1 MSRTVRCRDLGW
13 LFDNVSTVYKQS
25 NDAETIAIRPTYE
38 LSRTTVG
45 KPGAAGEATRMVKIA
60 ASDM

>member
-1 MSRTVRCRDLGW
+1 MSPQYTR
-13 LFDNVSTVYKQS
+13 QS

-45 KPGAAGEATRMVKIA
+45 KPGVAGAATWMVKIA